1 MQIIKTVG
9 ILLIVLI
16 LAVLASYGIHSW
28 FSEYPSLSVVGF
40 HIVLFYLVYT
50 TFNSGRRKIDVG
62 GISLAVRYKGLA
74 WFVAIIIS
82 WKVLLIG
89 IGFVWSNAIGS
100 ISLENFY
107 IPYHVEVSTTI
118 TYSALTL
125 ILVSILGIFGAFVE
139 EYVFRI
145 VLLGVCSKYYGALM
159 SAFITS
165 LVFMLYH
172 FGLSLSHFIFS
183 MILSLIFIE
192 TKNYLLCV
200 MLHLLS
206 NMTTYAIFSAPYSI
220 QYGEFLQLLFGLSAL
235 FGIPAIIITYARG
248 QLAEPSRVGRVP
260 GVAK

>member
-9 ILLIVLI
+9 ILLIIFV

-40 HIVLFYLVYT
+40 HIALFYLVYIT
-50 TFNSGRRKIDVG
+50 YGSGRRNIDVNRVPL
-62 GISLAVRYKGLA
+62 IVRHKGLV

-89 IGFVWSNAIGS
+89 IRFIWSNTINS

-107 IPYHVEVSTTI
+107 IPYYVEVSTTI

-125 ILVSILGIFGAFVE
+125 ILVIIIRILGAFVE

-145 VLLGVCSKYYGALM
+145 VLLGICRKYYGTLT

-165 LVFMLYH
+165 LIFMLYH
-172 FGLSLSHFIFS
+172 FSFSLSHFIFS

-192 TKNYLLCV
+192 TRNYLLCV

-206 NMTTYAIFSAPYSI
+206 NMTTYAIFSVPYSI
-220 QYGEFLQLLFGLSAL
+220 QYDGFLQLLFGLSAL

-248 QLAEPSRVGRVP
+248 RLVEPSRVGRVP